1 MYLSCFNFWLFLL
14 CYCHSNIQD
23 HLELFPGSPKS
34 GLNYIFSHYFGVFI
48 GATCIFIGY
57 SIINGIIKDR

>member
-1 MYLSCFNFWLFLL
+1 MYVQILNNNFYKIFLD
-14 CYCHSNIQD
+14 IQD
-23 HLELFPGSPKS
+23 NLDLFPGSPKS

-57 SIINGIIKDR
+57 SIIK